1 MKIAICDD
9 EAVQCELL
17 HTMVNR
23 YLKMHQLPAAVYCFK
38 SSEELLFQYEEHAD
52 LDILLLDIQMKEMNG
67 IQLAENLR
75 QRNEH
80 LSIIFVTGAIDYIYE
95 SFRLQAVNYLLKP
108 VDEQKL
114 SVCLDAAIQQNLKR
128 NDMLVFTT
136 EKELIRLSYSSVY
149 HICSEGHYLH
159 IYTLDHVWRIKRNLR
174 DILQEISDERFLK
187 IGKSDVVN
195 LEAVDKITSR
205 QLTLIDKTAIPIP
218 KGRYREI
225 SEAFIRYHFADAKSV

>member
-80 LSIIFVTGAIDYIYE
+80 LSIIFMKA
-95 SFRLQAVNYLLKP
+95 SACRL
-108 VDEQKL
+108 
-114 SVCLDAAIQQNLKR
+114 
-128 NDMLVFTT
+128 
-136 EKELIRLSYSSVY
+136 
-149 HICSEGHYLH
+149 
-159 IYTLDHVWRIKRNLR
+159 
-174 DILQEISDERFLK
+174 
-187 IGKSDVVN
+187 
-195 LEAVDKITSR
+195 
-205 QLTLIDKTAIPIP
+205 
-218 KGRYREI
+218 
-225 SEAFIRYHFADAKSV
+225 